1 MDPDVEAVALDTITI
16 VLYGLAG
23 LAIGAVVSIVLSAI
37 VRLIIRRNPS
47 WEVVP
52 RHLRLAHR
60 IFLMLLGTG
69 LGVAYATRPTA
80 YNAAPEWRPVFMQV
94 FVIAVIFA
102 GAFVLARGIRAV
114 QDLLTGRAQG
124 DEETPHFR
132 RIKTQMQVVSRVLI
146 AVVWLCALA
155 GALLTFEQF
164 RAVGASLLASAGVLS
179 IVAGLAAQSSLAN
192 VFAGMQ
198 IAFSDALRVGD
209 LVVVE
214 GEMGSIEE
222 ITLTYV
228 VVQTWDDRRW
238 IVPSNYFTTKK
249 FENWTRREAKLLGTV
264 ELDLDWLVPVE
275 AVRVELTRIVRASD
289 LWDGRSANLQVTEAT
304 GGTVRLRAVVSAA
317 TSGQLWDLRCYV
329 REELIAWIQEHAVYA
344 LPRTRLEPETTTAP
358 PFEEREEF
366 VAQVLSDWEEEKSDD
381 NTALLPVP
389 EDVFRPRPA
398 TADAREARSWIKA
411 IRDQRAAM
419 HPDHSPTPTES
430 AEPAAEVTDPGSSKS
445 PEARLYSG
453 SPEAVE
459 RDRKMQGP
467 GPADMAEREQTA
479 IRRLQNKP
487 TESDD

>member
-1 MDPDVEAVALDTITI
+1 MDPDVEAVALDTLTI
-16 VLYGLAG
+16 VLYGLGGFAV
-23 LAIGAVVSIVLSAI
+23 GAVISLLLSAL
-37 VRLIIRRNPS
+37 VRFIIRKHPA
-47 WEVVP
+47 WKVVP
-52 RHLRLAHR
+52 RHLKLAHR
-60 IFLMLLGTG
+60 IFLSVLGTG
-69 LGVAYATRPTA
+69 LGVAYATRATA
-80 YNAAPEWRPVFMQV
+80 YSPAPDWRPIFIQV
-94 FVIAVIFA
+94 FVILLIFA
-102 GAFVLARGIRAV
+102 GAFVLARAIRAV
-114 QDLLTGRAQG
+114 QDLLTERAQG

-132 RIKTQMQVVSRVLI
+132 RLKTQMQVVTRVLI

-155 GALLTFEQF
+155 GVMLTFEQF

-214 GEMGSIEE
+214 TEMGSVEE

-228 VVQTWDDRRW
+228 VVRTWDDRRW

-249 FENWTRREAKLLGTV
+249 FENWTRREPKLLGTV
-264 ELDLDWLVPVE
+264 EMDLDWLVPVE
-275 AVRVELTRIVRASD
+275 AMRVELTRIVRGSE
-289 LWDGRSANLQVTEAT
+289 LWDGRSANLQVTEST

-329 REELIAWIQEHAVYA
+329 REDLIAWIQQHAVYA

-366 VAQVLSDWEEEKSDD
+366 VAQVLSEWEEEQSDD
-381 NTALLPVP
+381 TTTVLPVP
-389 EDVFRPRPA
+389 EELFRPEPA
-398 TADAREARSWIKA
+398 SDNRQARSWLQA

-419 HPDHSPTPTES
+419 HAERVPRALPDTSEL
-430 AEPAAEVTDPGSSKS
+430 PAVEATDPGSSKS

-453 SPEAVE
+453 SPEAEE
-459 RDRKMQGP
+459 RDRQMAGP
-467 GPADMAEREQTA
+467 GAADMAEREQTA
-479 IRRLQNKP
+479 IRRLHLP
-487 TESDD
+487 TEQDD